1 MMRAILICVAALTLC
16 ACKPAGVGRTSGL
29 IPPADAPVNPTEPA
43 TAPDSAPAAAPVE
56 APSLEGAL
64 DANGT
69 EPFWSLKIRRD
80 FIVLS
85 RPDETDVVAVNQGV
99 QMQGPQ
105 GVWRTTTAAKG
116 EDLTVTMAPAQN
128 SPAQNSKGCSN
139 GMSGKSFPFSAT
151 VQLGADTFK
160 GCAGPPQPKPP
171 S

>member
-16 ACKPAGVGRTSGL
+16 ACKPAGAGRTSGL
-29 IPPADAPVNPTEPA
+29 VPPADAPVNPTEPA

-116 EDLTVTMAPAQN
+116 EDLTVTMVPAPG
-128 SPAQNSKGCSN
+128 PKGCSN
-139 GMSGKSFPFSAT
+139 GMSDKSFPFAAT
-151 VQLGADTFK
+151 VQLGALVLK
-160 GCAGPPQPKPP
+160 GCAGPHVLPPPK

>member
-1 MMRAILICVAALTLC
+1 MTRAILVCVAVLALC
-16 ACKPAGVGRTSGL
+16 ACKPAGPGKTSGL
-29 IPPADAPVNPTEPA
+29 VPPADAPVNPTEPA

-99 QMQGPQ
+99 QVQGPQ
-105 GVWRTTTAAKG
+105 GVWRTTTAGKG
-116 EDLTVTMAPAQN
+116 EDLTVTM
-128 SPAQNSKGCSN
+128 SPAQDSKGCSN
-139 GMSGKSFPFSAT
+139 GMSGKSFPFSVT
-151 VQLGADTFK
+151 VQLGGESFK
-160 GCAGPPQPKPP
+160 GCAGPPPPKTP